1 MTLVLRVEDI
11 WSIKSASKIIEKT
24 KNINTI
30 FLNGFTLLEM
40 AARENQIEVTKWLLE
55 NGADPEVYNENL
67 SSMRLA
73 TINGNVEISKLLKK
87 YGAKVI
93 WSENKS
99 IVLKETIQ
107 YSSLSENKEKIK
119 KSIEFLIDNGIL
131 ISKSAIEEPLEQS
144 NHAIILEVLFNL
156 FEEKKEVFTKDADI
170 TIRAK
175 RIEMIF

>member
-1 MTLVLRVEDI
+1 
-11 WSIKSASKIIEKT
+11 
-24 KNINTI
+24 
-30 FLNGFTLLEM
+30 
-40 AARENQIEVTKWLLE
+40 
-55 NGADPEVYNENL
+55 
-67 SSMRLA
+67 
-73 TINGNVEISKLLKK
+73 VEISKLLKK